1 MTKDKTVF
9 ICGECGYESARWLGQ
24 CPACKAWNTLEETQ
38 VLAPVKSAK
47 SVPAGETAVY
57 LKDVS
62 LEKSERWSTG
72 FAELDRV
79 LGSGIV
85 EGSVVLAGGEPGIGK
100 STLLLQVADFLARQG
115 RKVLYISGEESLRQ
129 IRLRAG
135 RLGSCGDILM
145 LAETEVSNCIERMRE
160 AAPDFVVVDS
170 IQSMYSAR
178 LTPSAGSV
186 SQIKECAS
194 QLTRE
199 AKSSG
204 AAVFIIGHVTKEGAI
219 AGPRV
224 LEHMVDTV
232 LYFEGERQGTFRILR
247 AVKNRFGS
255 TNEIGVFDMRENGMN
270 EVTNPSEVLLGER
283 SKGASGSCV
292 YPAMEGTRP
301 MLLEIQALVSATSFQ
316 MPRRMGAGLDYNR
329 MALIIAVLEK
339 RIGLKLFNQDVYLNV
354 AGGLRLTEPAADLAM
369 AASIVSSF
377 RDKPVNDTVAI
388 GEIGLTGEVR
398 AVSQIEKRL
407 SECAK
412 MGFKNAVIP
421 KTNMKG
427 INIPKGITVHGAASV
442 FDALEIL
449 ITGSPAGR
457 ET

>member
-1 MTKDKTVF
+1 MAKDKTLF
-9 ICGECGYESARWLGQ
+9 LCSQCGYECARWLGQ
-24 CPACKAWNTLEETQ
+24 CPSCKEWNTLEETE
-38 VLAPVKSAK
+38 VTAPANAK
-47 SVPAGETAVY
+47 TAPAGEAAVY

-62 LEKSERWSTG
+62 LEQSKRWQTG
-72 FAELDRV
+72 FSELDRV

-100 STLLLQVADFLARQG
+100 STLLLQVADRLARQG
-115 RKVLYISGEESLRQ
+115 KSVLYISGEESLRQ

-135 RLGSCGDILM
+135 RLGASGDILM
-145 LAETEVSNCIERMRE
+145 LAETEVSNCIARMRE
-160 AAPDFVVVDS
+160 NAPDFCVVDS
-170 IQSMYSAR
+170 IQSMYSSR
-178 LTPSAGSV
+178 LAPSAGSV
-186 SQIKECAS
+186 SQIKECSS

-199 AKSSG
+199 AKTTG
-204 AAVFIIGHVTKEGAI
+204 TAVFIIGHVTKEGAI

-255 TNEIGVFDMRENGMN
+255 TNEIGVFDMREDGMR
-270 EVTNPSEVLLGER
+270 EVSNPSELLLGER
-283 SKGASGSCV
+283 SAGASGSCV

-301 MLLEIQALVSATSFQ
+301 MLLEIQALVSPTSFQ
-316 MPRRMGAGLDYNR
+316 MPRRMSSGLDYNR

-354 AGGLRLTEPAADLAM
+354 AGGLRLTEPAADLGM

-377 RDKPVNDTVAI
+377 RDKAISDTAAM
-388 GEIGLTGEVR
+388 GEVGLTGEVR

-407 SECAK
+407 SECSR
-412 MGFKNAVIP
+412 MGFKSAVIP
-421 KTNMKG
+421 KANLKG
-427 INIPKGITVHGAASV
+427 INIPQGMKAHGVGSV
-442 FDALEIL
+442 FEALEIL
-449 ITGSPAGR
+449 I
-457 ET
+457 

>member
-1 MTKDKTVF
+1 MAKDKTVF
-9 ICGECGYESARWLGQ
+9 ICNECGYESARWLGQ
-24 CPACKAWNTLEETQ
+24 CPSCRAWNTLEETQ
-38 VLAPVKSAK
+38 IAAPVKSAK
-47 SVPAGETAVY
+47 SAPAGEAAVY

-62 LEKSERWSTG
+62 LERSDRWPTG

-129 IRLRAG
+129 VRLRAG

-160 AAPDFVVVDS
+160 TSPDFVVVDS

-199 AKSSG
+199 AKTSG

-247 AVKNRFGS
+247 VVKNRFGS
-255 TNEIGVFDMRENGMN
+255 TNEIGVFDMREDGMK
-270 EVTNPSEVLLGER
+270 EVANPSEVLLGER
-283 SKGASGSCV
+283 AKGASGSCV

-301 MLLEIQALVSATSFQ
+301 MLLEIQALVSPTSFQ

-339 RIGLKLFNQDVYLNV
+339 RIGLKLYNQDVYLNV

-377 RDKPVNDTVAI
+377 RDKPVNETVAM
-388 GEIGLTGEVR
+388 GEVGLTGEVR

-412 MGFKNAVIP
+412 LGFKNAVIP
-421 KTNMKG
+421 KTNLKG
-427 INIPKGITVHGAASV
+427 ISIPQGMTVHGAASV
-442 FDALEIL
+442 FDALEVL
-449 ITGSPAGR
+449 I
-457 ET
+457 

>member
-1 MTKDKTVF
+1 MAKEKTVF
-9 ICGECGYESARWLGQ
+9 MCSECGYESARWLGQ

-38 VLAPVKSAK
+38 ILAPVKGAK
-47 SVPAGETAVY
+47 SAPAGEAAVY

-62 LEKSERWSTG
+62 LERSDRWPTG

-100 STLLLQVADFLARQG
+100 STLLLQVADALALQG

-129 IRLRAG
+129 IRLRAM
-135 RLGSCGDILM
+135 RLGTCGDILM

-160 AAPDFVVVDS
+160 TSPDFVVVDS
-170 IQSMYSAR
+170 IQSMYSSR

-199 AKSSG
+199 AKTSG

-255 TNEIGVFDMRENGMN
+255 TNEIGVFDMREDGMS
-270 EVTNPSEVLLGER
+270 EVKNPSEVLLGER

-377 RDKPVNDTVAI
+377 RDKPVNDTVAM
-388 GEIGLTGEVR
+388 GEVGLTGEVR

-412 MGFKNAVIP
+412 LGFKNAVIP
-421 KTNMKG
+421 KTNLKG
-427 INIPKGITVHGAASV
+427 LKLPQGITVHGAGSV
-442 FDALEIL
+442 FDALEVL
-449 ITGSPAGR
+449 I
-457 ET
+457 

>member
-1 MTKDKTVF
+1 MAKEKTVF
-9 ICGECGYESARWLGQ
+9 VCSECGYECARWLGQ
-24 CPACKAWNTLEETQ
+24 CPSCKAWNTLLETQ
-38 VLAPVKSAK
+38 TVEPVKNAK
-47 SVPAGETAVY
+47 APAGEAAIY

-62 LEKSERWSTG
+62 LERSDRWPTG

-100 STLLLQVADFLARQG
+100 STLLLQVADALARQG

-129 IRLRAG
+129 VRIRAG
-135 RLGSCGDILM
+135 RLGTSGDILM
-145 LAETEVSNCIERMRE
+145 LAETEISNCIERMRE
-160 AAPDFVVVDS
+160 TSPDFVVVDS
-170 IQSMYSAR
+170 IQSMYSSR
-178 LTPSAGSV
+178 LSPSAGSV

-194 QLTRE
+194 LLTRE
-199 AKSSG
+199 AKTSG
-204 AAVFIIGHVTKEGAI
+204 ASVFIIGHVTKEGAI

-255 TNEIGVFDMRENGMN
+255 TNEIGVFDMREDGMK
-270 EVTNPSEVLLGER
+270 EVTNPSELLLGER
-283 SKGASGSCV
+283 SAGVSGSCV

-316 MPRRMGAGLDYNR
+316 MPRRIGAGLDYNR

-377 RDKPVNDTVAI
+377 RDKAVSDTVAI

-398 AVSQIEKRL
+398 GIGQVEKRL
-407 SECAK
+407 SECAR
-412 MGFKNAVIP
+412 MGFTKAVIP

-427 INIPKGITVHGAASV
+427 ITVPKGITVNGAGSV
-442 FDALEIL
+442 FEALEIL
-449 ITGSPAGR
+449 I
-457 ET
+457 

>member
-1 MTKDKTVF
+1 MAKDKTVF
-9 ICGECGYESARWLGQ
+9 ICGECGYESAKWLGQ
-24 CPACKAWNTLEETQ
+24 CPSCRAWNTLEETQ
-38 VLAPVKSAK
+38 VLAPVKGAK
-47 SVPAGETAVY
+47 SVPAGEAAVY

-62 LEKSERWSTG
+62 LEITDRWPTG
-72 FAELDRV
+72 FTELDRV

-100 STLLLQVADFLARQG
+100 STLLLQVADSLARQG

-129 IRLRAG
+129 VRLRAG
-135 RLGSCGDILM
+135 RLGASGDILM
-145 LAETEVSNCIERMRE
+145 LAETEITNCIQRMRE
-160 AAPDFVVVDS
+160 TSPDFVVVDS

-194 QLTRE
+194 QFTRE
-199 AKSSG
+199 AKTSG

-219 AGPRV
+219 AGPRL

-255 TNEIGVFDMRENGMN
+255 TNEIGVFDMREDGMK
-270 EVTNPSEVLLGER
+270 EVKNPSEVLLGER
-283 SKGASGSCV
+283 AKDASGSCV

-339 RIGLKLFNQDVYLNV
+339 RIGLKLYNQDVYLNV

-377 RDKPVNDTVAI
+377 RDKPISDTVAM
-388 GEIGLTGEVR
+388 GEVGLTGEVR

-407 SECAK
+407 LECAK

-421 KTNMKG
+421 KTNLKG
-427 INIPKGITVHGAASV
+427 LSIPQGMSVHGAASV
-442 FDALEIL
+442 FDALEVL
-449 ITGSPAGR
+449 I
-457 ET
+457 